1 MFWSDDSPAESFL
14 VPREVV
20 DVSFRVV
27 CPRLP
32 LDHAQALLGAV
43 RVALPWLDEEPGVG
57 IHSMHGA
64 ESGNGWYRPEP
75 AEGALLYLSRRT
87 RFVLRLPARRVADAG
102 ALSGRTL
109 TIAGHPMEV
118 GASKVRSLSAHNT
131 IYARHVVAGNGSDET
146 EFANDIAGEL
156 AQLGITVRKLLCGR
170 AHAIATEDETLLT
183 RSVLLADLEP
193 HESVRLQEAGVGTG
207 RKLGC
212 GLFVPH
218 KGIGTLQAQRDND

>member
-1 MFWSDDSPAESFL
+1 MFWSDDPPAESYT
-14 VPREVV
+14 VPRDVV
-20 DVSFRVV
+20 DVSFRIA
-27 CPRLP
+27 CPQLP

-43 RVALPWLDEEPGVG
+43 RAALPWLDEEQGVG

-87 RFVLRLPARRVADAG
+87 RFVLRLPERRVAEAG

-109 TIAGHPMEV
+109 TIAGHPMQV
-118 GASKVRSLSAHNT
+118 GASKVRTLSTHDT
-131 IYARHVVAGNGSDET
+131 IYARHVVARGGEDET
-146 EFANDIAGEL
+146 QFANDVAHEL
-156 AQLGITVRKLLCGR
+156 AQLGITVRKLVCGR
-170 AHAIATEDETLLT
+170 AHAIATESETLLT
-183 RSVLLADLEP
+183 RSVLVADLEP
-193 HESVRLQEAGVGTG
+193 QESVRVQEVGVGPG